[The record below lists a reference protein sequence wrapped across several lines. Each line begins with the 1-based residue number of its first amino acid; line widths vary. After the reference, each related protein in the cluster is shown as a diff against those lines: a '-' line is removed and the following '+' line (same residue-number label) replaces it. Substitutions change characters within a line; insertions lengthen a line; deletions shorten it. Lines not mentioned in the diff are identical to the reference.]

1 MDELFFGV
9 KRKKPRS
16 SPHRRRSSPH
26 RRRNSPKRRHSP
38 RRRTT
43 MCRKK
48 LSLPK
53 LRKLALEHNINIF
66 SEAKTAISK
75 RTGMPKKPKLVG
87 CSTLMK
93 RLDEAGLSNL
103 YKTRS
108 VSVDMNMPGDLFME
122 SQMVDMPGMPEMP
135 GMQEQ
140 SLIDPDC
147 NVYWSNWSNANARK
161 AKGFRGIM
169 KGDGDCAT
177 RAKNNKLVPDEE
189 VDTDALAEEAGFD
202 MSYGRHYSASARP
215 RLNVKQ
221 VGSIEVKGRTHHV
234 FKGSEGGL
242 FYLKGKTGR
251 KVYISKERLRRK

>member
-1 MDELFFGV
+1 
-9 KRKKPRS
+9 
-16 SPHRRRSSPH
+16 
-26 RRRNSPKRRHSP
+26 
-38 RRRTT
+38 

-122 SQMVDMPGMPEMP
+122 SQMVDMPGMPGMPEMP
-135 GMQEQ
+135 GMPGMPEMQEQ
-140 SLIDPDC
+140 SLIDPEC
-147 NVYWSNWSNANARK
+147 NVYWSNWSNANSKK

-169 KGDGDCAT
+169 RGDGDCAT

-202 MSYGRHYSASARP
+202 MLEVRKNEIYCRLIKRGKEGTKHYYRKAGQIPKLSSKEPLLKLNETIRFLKLVSYG
-215 RLNVKQ
+215 NKN
-221 VGSIEVKGRTHHV
+221 
-234 FKGSEGGL
+234 
-242 FYLKGKTGR
+242 
-251 KVYISKERLRRK
+251 